1 MVVEQEAIIHV
12 LISLAI
18 LLFAAKIFAELF
30 NKLRLPAVLSEL
42 LAGIIVW
49 GVLFLPINYLIMEP
63 TLQKL
68 LVESDPSSSQ
78 YAMAKTLL
86 SFQVTSFGVHYRY
99 I

>member
-1 MVVEQEAIIHV
+1 
-12 LISLAI
+12 
-18 LLFAAKIFAELF
+18 
-30 NKLRLPAVLSEL
+30 
-42 LAGIIVW
+42 
-49 GVLFLPINYLIMEP
+49 MEP

-86 SFQVTSFGVHYRY
+86 RFQVTSFGVHYRY